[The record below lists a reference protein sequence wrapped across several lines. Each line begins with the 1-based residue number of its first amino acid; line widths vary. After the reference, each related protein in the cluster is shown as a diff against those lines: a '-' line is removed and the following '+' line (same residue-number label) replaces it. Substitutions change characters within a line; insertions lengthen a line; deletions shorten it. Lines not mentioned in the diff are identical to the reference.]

1 MNELYAIDPNAVTSP
16 NQLLGIIEKFRS
28 SEGRFVAKFPDSW
41 IDEIRQKISTGSLE
55 NTRITEKLKFW
66 TSSLLDVKTKYR
78 NGDWLENA
86 IQTQRDQQIFEMILT
101 TRNIDSKFI
110 VELADVIDRHLI
122 DLKDSKEA
130 YVPANAKSYSRI
142 CDPLFKISEE
152 IVLYDYKFSTRFKLP
167 SGELKLDWQRINVLE
182 ELIRG
187 MISQGRTQR
196 FLIMFN
202 EKTAMEFEEFIQID
216 LQDIA
221 SRIDPNN
228 KIEVLYEFDDGRFD
242 MASQHPRCI
251 FSIKAG
257 LRFDQGFQEFKTND
271 SNLVSWMNDISL
283 KPFRMK
289 FLKHF
294 H

>member
-16 NQLLGIIEKFRS
+16 NQLLGIIEKFRA

-41 IDEIRQKISTGSLE
+41 LDEIRAKVSKGSLE

-66 TSSLLDVKTKYR
+66 TNSLLDVKTKYR
-78 NGDWLENA
+78 SGDWLENA

-110 VELADVIDRHLI
+110 VELGDVIDRHLI
-122 DLKDSKEA
+122 DLKDSREA
-130 YVPANAKSYSRI
+130 YVPANAKSYSKV
-142 CDPLFKISEE
+142 CEPLFKISEE

-167 SGELKLDWQRINVLE
+167 TGEIKLDWQRINVLE
-182 ELIRG
+182 EFMKG
-187 MISQGRTQR
+187 MVSQGITKR

-202 EKTAMEFEEFIQID
+202 EKTAMDFDDFIQTD
-216 LQDIA
+216 LQEIA
-221 SRIDPNN
+221 SRFDPNN
-228 KIEVLYEFDDGRFD
+228 IIDVLYEFDDGKSLD
-242 MASQHPRCI
+242 SQHPRCI

>member
-1 MNELYAIDPNAVTSP
+1 MNELYAIDPDAIKSCNH
-16 NQLLGIIEKFRS
+16 LLGIIEKFRP
-28 SEGRFVAKFPDSW
+28 SEGRFVAKFPESW
-41 IDEIRQKISTGSLE
+41 IDEIRTKFPNGNLE

-66 TSSLLDVKTKYR
+66 TNSLLDVKTKFR
-78 NGDWLENA
+78 NGNWLENA

-110 VELADVIDRHLI
+110 VELADVIDRHII
-122 DLKDSKEA
+122 DLKDSREA
-130 YVPANAKSYSRI
+130 YVPANAKSYSKI
-142 CDPLFKISEE
+142 CEPLFKISEE

-167 SGELKLDWQRINVLE
+167 SGEIKLDRQRINVLE
-182 ELIRG
+182 ELMKG

-196 FLIMFN
+196 LLIMFN
-202 EKTAMEFEEFIQID
+202 AKTVIGFEDSIQPD

-221 SRIDPNN
+221 SRVDPNN
-228 KIEVLYEFDDGRFD
+228 KIDVLYEFDDGKFD